1 MTHLDHLNK
10 YYPSRKTSVEKENFR
25 KYIIDSLTKKGIEA
39 KIEQTSDGKNDN
51 IVIGDP
57 TTAKA
62 VFTAHYDT
70 PARSIFPNIMIPKNR
85 VIFYA
90 YQFVPIIFLLII
102 SFTFAYLVGTLIFN
116 DIRAYAIAFLAAY
129 YGLFF
134 GIMRGFKNKNNY
146 NDNTSGIS
154 TVLSIIDG
162 LSKEELTDVAFILF
176 DNEEK
181 GKKGSKA
188 YYKDHEEQM
197 KDKFL
202 INFDCVGNGNNIIFI
217 AQKDAVDSE
226 EYKLLESAFSK
237 EDGFALEF
245 LTHKQADSNSDHKNF
260 PKGVACVACKKSKN
274 NLLYTPHIHTNKD
287 TIANNS
293 NIDFLTK
300 NTLVFIRS
308 IPAILVNI
316 NNIS

>member
-1 MTHLDHLNK
+1 MTHLDYINK
-10 YYPSRKTSVEKENFR
+10 NHPSRKTSIEKENFR
-25 KYIIDSLTKKGIEA
+25 KYIIESLSTKGIEA

-51 IVIGDP
+51 VVIGDP

-90 YQFVPIIFLLII
+90 YQFVPIIFLLVV
-102 SFTFAYLVGTLIFN
+102 SFAVAHLVGTLMFN
-116 DIRAYAIAFLAAY
+116 DLRAYYLAFLVTY

-134 GIMRGFKNKNNY
+134 GIMRGFKNQNNY
-146 NDNTSGIS
+146 NDNTSGVS

-162 LSKEELTDVAFILF
+162 LSKEELKDVAFILF

-188 YYKDHEEQM
+188 YYNDHKEQM

-202 INFDCVGNGNNIIFI
+202 INFDCVGNGDNIIFI
-217 AQKDAVDSE
+217 AQKDAIDSE
-226 EYKLLESAFSK
+226 EYKLLKSAFSK
-237 EDGFALEF
+237 EDGFSLEF
-245 LTHKQADSNSDHKNF
+245 LTNKQADSNSDHKNF

-274 NLLYTPHIHTNKD
+274 GLLYTPHIHTNKD
-287 TIANNS
+287 IEVNNS

-300 NTLVFIRS
+300 NTLVFLRS
-308 IPAILVNI
+308 
-316 NNIS
+316 